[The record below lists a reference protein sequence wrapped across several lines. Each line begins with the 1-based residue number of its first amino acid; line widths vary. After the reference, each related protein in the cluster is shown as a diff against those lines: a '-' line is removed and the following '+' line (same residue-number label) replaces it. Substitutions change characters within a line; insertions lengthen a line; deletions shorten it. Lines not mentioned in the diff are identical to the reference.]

1 MRTRNHAI
9 LFRLDDPELK
19 HLQTQVMRS
28 GLSMAAYLRALLS
41 GQEVKPAPTEEIV
54 QLHRLLSGMGSN
66 LNQLTMLAHIHGSV
80 SQADIRKIEAFRKEL
95 WQLSRAVLNGEP
107 LKEAVSQQGT
117 DTMGPV

>member
-41 GQEVKPAPTEEIV
+41 GHEVRPAPTEET
-54 QLHRLLSGMGSN
+54 
-66 LNQLTMLAHIHGSV
+66 LNCIGHSV
-80 SQADIRKIEAFRKEL
+80 ACAS
-95 WQLSRAVLNGEP
+95 
-107 LKEAVSQQGT
+107 T
-117 DTMGPV
+117 